1 MYPKEVNTETR
12 DICTPMFIAAL
23 FTIAKIQVFIDGQ
36 VDKQMWS
43 ILKWKMNEPW
53 GHYAKWNKPVT
64 KKDKSCVILLMRN
77 TQRGPS
83 LGDRKWAS
91 GCHRLRGRRGSP
103 LKGVEFQFFLQVS
116 VFFFTRG
123 KKFWRW
129 MVVMLLQLYEFI
141 WYHWTVHLKKVAVA
155 ILMLWVYYHKKI
167 WGNKREYSWCSYR
180 EMFAVL

>member
-1 MYPKEVNTETR
+1 MYPKEVNAETR

-23 FTIAKIQVFIDGQ
+23 FTIAKIQVFIYGQ

-43 ILKWKMNEPW
+43 ILKWKMDEPW

-64 KKDKSCVILLMRN
+64 KKDKSCVILLMWN

-91 GCHRLRGRRGSP
+91 GCHGLRGRRGSP

-116 VFFFTRG
+116 LCFYKR
-123 KKFWRW
+123 
-129 MVVMLLQLYEFI
+129 
-141 WYHWTVHLKKVAVA
+141 KKVLEMSGGDASATLWIYLIPLNCTLKEGCNGNFNVMS
-155 ILMLWVYYHKKI
+155 ILPQKNL
-167 WGNKREYSWCSYR
+167 GE
-180 EMFAVL
+180 